1 VAVEGV
7 GRKLVERTV
16 GTTSED
22 PLTAVQWAS
31 QWSEVR
37 FALQDCR
44 QVTRRLERDLPIVRL
59 DGPAREVKLLADH
72 RHHLVVERTEWVH
85 RLRWHLHD
93 LDPALQIPTP
103 LLRARQPRRPTTSV

>member
-1 VAVEGV
+1 
-7 GRKLVERTV
+7 
-16 GTTSED
+16 
-22 PLTAVQWAS
+22 
-31 QWSEVR
+31 
-37 FALQDCR
+37 
-44 QVTRRLERDLPIVRL
+44 
-59 DGPAREVKLLADH
+59 VKLLADH

>member
-1 VAVEGV
+1 MSEVVIGVDAPKGSHTLVAVEGV
-7 GRKLVERTV
+7 GRKLAERTV

-44 QVTRRLERDLPIVRL
+44 QVTRRLERDLLAAGDVVVRV
-59 DGPAREVKLLADH
+59 PTQVRAAAR
-72 RHHLVVERTEWVH
+72 
-85 RLRWHLHD
+85 
-93 LDPALQIPTP
+93 
-103 LLRARQPRRPTTSV
+103 